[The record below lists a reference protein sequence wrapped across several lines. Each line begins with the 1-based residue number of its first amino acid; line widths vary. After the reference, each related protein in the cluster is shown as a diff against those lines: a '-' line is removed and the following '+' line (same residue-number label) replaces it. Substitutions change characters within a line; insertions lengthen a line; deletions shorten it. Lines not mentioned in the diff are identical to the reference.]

1 VRPLFAATAL
11 ALSTAA
17 SAQDVVVRAP
27 ADDRAAEIVRRMVAG
42 PHVVRAG
49 SGALVLSHD
58 STIASSLLVLGRPT
72 YLAGRVRG
80 DVVVVGAD
88 LFLRPGVEVGGR
100 AVAIGGTV
108 TTTTLGQVAGGVES
122 FRDETFDV
130 ASSGGAYT
138 LTAPSRPTVAVER
151 DPLLAPAFL
160 FPKYDRVD
168 GLSLPLG
175 ATLQLG
181 GHVVELVPSVTY
193 RSRLGAF
200 DPGVALRVA
209 PERTIRIE
217 GRFARDTRTNDAWI
231 YGDLVNSV
239 TTFFAGS
246 DVRNYFRSD
255 IGEGRVIARLGQG
268 WYTLEP
274 YLGAR
279 DERVWGITSA
289 GNVFSVV
296 GRHSDEKM
304 ARPNPLVEEGRI
316 GSALLGADLDA
327 VAGVVAGRLRA
338 GVEQSYRTPAAT
350 SRFLQLTLDGS
361 VEFPTFG
368 LQRLHVHARGV
379 ASHGDSV
386 PRARF
391 AYLGGSGTLRTLEP
405 LEQGGTALVYVEN
418 RYLIPIPGVQLP
430 VIGAPVVTL
439 RDAFGAAGVGALP
452 ALQHEIG
459 IGIGLSVLHL
469 DYTRAV
475 AGRSGSEIGV
485 GISLSP

>member
-1 VRPLFAATAL
+1 VRRLFAVAAL

-27 ADDRAAEIVRRMVAG
+27 ADDRAAEIVRRVAAG

-49 SGALVLSHD
+49 SGPLVLSHD

-100 AVAIGGTV
+100 VVAIGGTV
-108 TTTTLGQVAGGVES
+108 ATTTLGQVDGGVES
-122 FRDETFDV
+122 FRDQTLDV
-130 ASSGGAYT
+130 ASSGGVYT
-138 LTAPSRPTVAVER
+138 LTARSLRAPVER
-151 DPLLAPAFL
+151 DPILAPAFL
-160 FPKYDRVD
+160 FPRYDRVD

-175 ATLQLG
+175 ATIQLG
-181 GHVVELVPSVTY
+181 DHALELVPSVTY

-209 PERTIRIE
+209 PERPVRIE

-239 TTFFAGS
+239 TSFFAGV
-246 DVRNYFRSD
+246 DTRNYFRSD
-255 IGEGRVIARLGQG
+255 VGEGRVIARLGDG
-268 WYTLEP
+268 SYTLEP
-274 YLGAR
+274 YVGAR
-279 DERVWGITSA
+279 DERVWGITAA

-316 GSALLGADLDA
+316 GSALLGAELDA
-327 VAGVVAGRLRA
+327 TTGVVATRVRA

-350 SRFLQLTLDGS
+350 SSFLQLTLDGS
-361 VEFPTFG
+361 IEFPTFG
-368 LQRLHVHARGV
+368 LQRLHVHAHGV
-379 ASHGDSV
+379 ATHGDSV

-405 LEQGGTALVYVEN
+405 LEQGGTALLYVEN
-418 RYLIPIPGVQLP
+418 RYLIPVPGVQLP

-439 RDAFGAAGVGALP
+439 RDAFGAAGIGALP

-469 DYTRAV
+469 DFTHAV
-475 AGRSGSEIGV
+475 TGRSGNEIGV